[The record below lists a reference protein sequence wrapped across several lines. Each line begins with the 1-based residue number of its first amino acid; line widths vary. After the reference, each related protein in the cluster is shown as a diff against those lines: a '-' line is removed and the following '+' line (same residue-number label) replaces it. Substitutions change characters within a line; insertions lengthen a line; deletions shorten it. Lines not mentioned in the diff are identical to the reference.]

1 LIRLYATA
9 SGLTLERAGAFA
21 GLSDS
26 AAIDRI
32 FRADDPYGEATQLF
46 DRGSR
51 TQAPEP
57 SRPPLLSQE
66 VWAAG
71 VTYYR
76 SRTARMEES
85 KVAGGGSFY
94 DRVYE
99 ADRPE
104 LFFKATPHRV
114 VGPGGA
120 VRIRSDSQWNVPEP
134 ELTLAINARGAIFGY
149 TIGNDMSSRDIE
161 GENPLYLPQAKVY
174 AGSAALGPCLV
185 IDSALPGPDTTIA
198 ISINRGGAAVF
209 SGQTTVG
216 QIKRPLPSLAEWLFR
231 DNSFPDGCYLMTG
244 TGVVPPDAFTLAA
257 GDEIRITLEP
267 VGTLVNTVAPPR
279 A

>member
-1 LIRLYATA
+1 MIRLYATV
-9 SGLTLERAGAFA
+9 SGLTLERAGAFS
-21 GLSDS
+21 GLPDF

-85 KVAGGGSFY
+85 KDAGGGSFY
-94 DRVYE
+94 DRVYD

-120 VRIRSDSQWNVPEP
+120 GADPHPIRSGTCP
-134 ELTLAINARGAIFGY
+134 
-149 TIGNDMSSRDIE
+149 SR
-161 GENPLYLPQAKVY
+161 
-174 AGSAALGPCLV
+174 S
-185 IDSALPGPDTTIA
+185 
-198 ISINRGGAAVF
+198 
-209 SGQTTVG
+209 
-216 QIKRPLPSLAEWLFR
+216 
-231 DNSFPDGCYLMTG
+231 
-244 TGVVPPDAFTLAA
+244 
-257 GDEIRITLEP
+257 
-267 VGTLVNTVAPPR
+267 
-279 A
+279 